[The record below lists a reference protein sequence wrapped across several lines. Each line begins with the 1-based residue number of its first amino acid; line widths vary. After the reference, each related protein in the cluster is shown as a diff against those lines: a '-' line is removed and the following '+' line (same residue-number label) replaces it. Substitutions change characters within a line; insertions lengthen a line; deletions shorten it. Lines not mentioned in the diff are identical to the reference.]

1 MCNVEGV
8 RVGRE
13 MVCVMWRVRG
23 WGGRWC
29 VEGGEGDGVCSVEG
43 GEGHQITALLTSSAK
58 KGLNLSSSSLLPW

>member
-29 VEGGEGDGVCSVEG
+29 VEGGEG
-43 GEGHQITALLTSSAK
+43 HQITALLTSSAK

>member
-1 MCNVEGV
+1 MCNVEGE

-13 MVCVMWRVRG
+13 MVC
-23 WGGRWC
+23 GG
-29 VEGGEGDGVCSVEG
+29 G